1 LLNKKDLFLFV
12 VGTPDIKIMF
22 GYISFAIKSV
32 YITCILKHP
41 ITVETRY
48 KGPCIKRSPLHNERT
63 MLFASVISKMHGKE
77 TQCNENSV

>member
-1 LLNKKDLFLFV
+1 MLNKKDLFLFV
-12 VGTPDIKIMF
+12 FGTPDVKIMF
-22 GYISFAIKSV
+22 GYIYFAIKSV

-48 KGPCIKRSPLHNERT
+48 KGPCIKRSPLYNEQT

-77 TQCNENSV
+77 TQCDENSV

>member
-1 LLNKKDLFLFV
+1 MLNKKDLFLFV

-22 GYISFAIKSV
+22 GYISFAMKSV

-48 KGPCIKRSPLHNERT
+48 NGPSIKRSPLYNERT
-63 MLFASVISKMHGKE
+63 NDVVRLS
-77 TQCNENSV
+77 N